1 MGSVAL
7 PRDEDLPRADS
18 PHLILAQSTPEE
30 YLQTIRL
37 NSVAWRGLVTL
48 DQYIERERRLST
60 QNLTKDGALTSWILV
75 DGRQQPNARLILS
88 SCETYRKPAYLAY
101 QGKVED
107 IICHGIGSV
116 FARAEFR
123 GRGYAGR
130 MMEEVAKKLDTWQ
143 SENQPRKQGVFS
155 VLFSDIGKK
164 FYTRYGWKPFESSHM
179 SLPPLSEKHFQTSLE
194 LAKLPVAKTLTAED
208 VYESMCGEIV
218 ERKNRNFLQVVS
230 QKSPGAKVSI
240 APDYDHLLWHWA
252 REQFYQDAG
261 ILEKVQPQGQ
271 LRGAGVDHHHVY
283 CAWTRKIGDS
293 PTSNTLYILRL
304 IYDEPSSPPEELAT
318 IEAVAAVLRRAQL
331 EAYNLKM
338 SNVEFWNPSPL
349 TQKAAKL
356 LDPNVQVV
364 HRDGTSISSLK
375 WNGASQGLG
384 DDVEWLWNEKY
395 SWC

>member
-7 PRDEDLPRADS
+7 PREEDLPQADS
-18 PHLILAQSTPEE
+18 PHLVLAQSTPEE

-37 NSVAWRGLVTL
+37 NSVSWKGPLTL
-48 DQYIERERRLST
+48 DQYIDREERLSK

-75 DGRQQPNARLILS
+75 DGRQEPNSRLILS

-116 FARAEFR
+116 FARSEFR

-130 MMEEVAKKLDTWQ
+130 MIEELAKKLDTWQ

-164 FYTRYGWKPFESSHM
+164 FYARYGWKPFESSHM
-179 SLPPLSEKHFQTSLE
+179 SLPPLAEKHFQSSLE
-194 LAKLPVAKTLTAED
+194 LAKLPVAKSLTAED
-208 VYESMCGEIV
+208 VHESMCSEIV
-218 ERKNRNFLQVVS
+218 EKKNRNFLHVIS

-240 APDYDHLLWHWA
+240 APDYDHILWHWA
-252 REQFYQDAG
+252 REAFYEDSG
-261 ILEKVQPQGQ
+261 VLDKVQPQPQ
-271 LRGAGVDHHHVY
+271 VRGAGVDHHHVY
-283 CAWTRKIGDS
+283 CSWTRKIGDS
-293 PTSNTLYILRL
+293 PTSNTLYILRV

-318 IEAVAAVLRRAQL
+318 IEAIAAVLRRAQL
-331 EAYNLKM
+331 EAHRLKM

-349 TQKAAKL
+349 VEKAAKL

-364 HRDGTSISSLK
+364 HREQSSISSLK

-384 DDVEWLWNEKY
+384 GDVEWLWNEKY